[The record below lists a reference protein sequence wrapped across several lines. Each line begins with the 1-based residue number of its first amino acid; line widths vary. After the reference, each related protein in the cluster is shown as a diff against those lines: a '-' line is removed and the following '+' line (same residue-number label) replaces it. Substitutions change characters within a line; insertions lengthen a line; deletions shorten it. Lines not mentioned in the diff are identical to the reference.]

1 MLSLVADKQMKLII
15 KLSITSLLILITS
28 WSCSQASGQESSL
41 TMILTGSMHGQL
53 DPCG

>member
-1 MLSLVADKQMKLII
+1 MKLII
-15 KLSITSLLILITS
+15 KLSITYILILFTS

>member
-1 MLSLVADKQMKLII
+1 MRITFKILSTICISFLIN
-15 KLSITSLLILITS
+15 

-41 TMILTGSMHGQL
+41 TIILTGSMHGQL